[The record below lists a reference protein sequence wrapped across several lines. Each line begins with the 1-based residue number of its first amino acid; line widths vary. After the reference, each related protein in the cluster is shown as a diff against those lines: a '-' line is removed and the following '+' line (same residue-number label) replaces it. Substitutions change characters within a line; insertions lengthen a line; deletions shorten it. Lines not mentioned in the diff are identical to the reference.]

1 MKKIEFNLL
10 EEPWIRVRTP
20 DCALQKVSLTD
31 ALLHA
36 HEYAGLAGE
45 LPTQDVAVLR
55 LLLAVLQTIF
65 YRVDLEGSPSPLT
78 DEEDALDRWGQL
90 WEEKRLPEK
99 PILDYLTAW
108 RERFWLFHPER
119 PFYQVLEA
127 QIGTEYDAKKLNG
140 EISES
145 RNKDRLF
152 QSYGGTEKDSLTYG
166 QAARWLLYLNGFDD
180 SSSKPKK
187 KGLPKVGVS
196 WLGKIGLFLSRGNT
210 LAETLLLNLVLLKD
224 GQELW
229 APPRPYWELDQP
241 RSGERT
247 EIPLP
252 DNQATLLTLQS
263 RRIFLHRE
271 EGRVTGYRLFGG
283 DFFERENSFCEQMTI
298 WDNPSKKKNVPLAY
312 PPLCHDPAKQ
322 LWREFPSAFT
332 VDPRAHIP
340 GIVQWLIALRNYIG
354 KDAVLQFESVC
365 AVYGDKN
372 SFVTDAFADSL
383 TFHRAVLDT
392 ANAEARRKITQEVL
406 FCEEIAEAVGDL
418 AKEVAKSAG
427 GQGVPETARARFYF
441 AIDQPFRRWLAS
453 LDPEE
458 DMDEAVLSWRS
469 QAKGIARQVGKALVE
484 EAGPSALVGR
494 CEKIKKGN
502 KEIKLYHAAPK
513 AFNHFLWE
521 LKKIYEEK
529 GGNKV

>member
-1 MKKIEFNLL
+1 MEFNLL

-20 DCALQKVSLTD
+20 DCTLQEVSLTD

-36 HEYAGLAGE
+36 HEYAALAGE

-55 LLLAVLQTIF
+55 LLLAVLQTVF
-65 YRVDLEGSPSPLT
+65 YRVDLEGTPSPLT
-78 DEEDALDRWGQL
+78 EEEEALDRWGQL

-127 QIGTEYDAKKLNG
+127 QIGTEYGAKKLNG
-140 EISES
+140 EVSES
-145 RNKDRLF
+145 ENKYRLF
-152 QSYGGTEKDSLTYG
+152 QSYGGTEKNFLTYG

-180 SSSKPKK
+180 TSAKPKG
-187 KGLPKVGVS
+187 KGLPSVGAG
-196 WLGKIGLFLSRGNT
+196 WLGKIGLFLARGNT

-229 APPRPYWELDQP
+229 EPPRPYWELDQP

-271 EGRVTGYRLFGG
+271 EGRVTGYRLLGG

-298 WDNPSKKKNVPLAY
+298 WRTSQEKRNAPLVY
-312 PPLCHDPAKQ
+312 LPLRHDPAKQ
-322 LWREFPSAFT
+322 LWREFPSAFAVAPST
-332 VDPRAHIP
+332 HMP
-340 GIVQWLIALRNYIG
+340 GVVQWIVALRGYMDKRSFI
-354 KDAVLQFESVC
+354 QFESVG
-365 AVYGDKN
+365 AGYGDKDF
-372 SFVTDAFADSL
+372 FVNDTFTDSL

-392 ANAEARRKITQEVL
+392 ANAEIRRKITQEVL
-406 FCEEIAEAVGDL
+406 FCEKIAEAVGDL

-427 GQGVPETARARFYF
+427 GQGVPEAARAHFYF
-441 AIDQPFRRWLAS
+441 AIDQPFRRWLID

-458 DMDEAVLSWRS
+458 DMGGAVLSWRS
-469 QAKGIARQVGKALVE
+469 QAKRIARQVGQVLVE
-484 EAGPSALVGR
+484 EAGPSALIGR
-494 CEKIKKGN
+494 CEKIKKGD
-502 KEIKLYHAAPK
+502 KEIKRYYAAPQ
-513 AFNHFLWE
+513 AFNRFLWE
-521 LKKIYEEK
+521 LKKIYGEK
-529 GGNKV
+529 GGNKQ

>member
-1 MKKIEFNLL
+1 MKEMEFNLL

-20 DCALQKVSLTD
+20 ECTLKEVSITD

-55 LLLAVLQTIF
+55 LLLAVLQTVF
-65 YRVDLEGSPSPLT
+65 YRVDPEGNPSPLE
-78 DEEDALDRWGQL
+78 DEEEAIDRWGQL
-90 WEEKRLPEK
+90 WQKKQLPEK
-99 PILDYLTAW
+99 PILEYLAAW
-108 RERFWLFHPER
+108 RDRFWLFHPER

-127 QIGTEYDAKKLNG
+127 QIGTEYGAKKLNG

-145 RNKDRLF
+145 ENKYRLF
-152 QSYGGTEKDSLTYG
+152 QSYSGTEKDSLTYS
-166 QAARWLLYLNGFDD
+166 QAARWLLYLNSFDD
-180 SSSKPKK
+180 TSSKPKG
-187 KGLPKVGVS
+187 KGLPSVGAG
-196 WLGKIGLFLSRGNT
+196 WLGRIGLFLARGNT

-271 EGRVTGYRLFGG
+271 ESRVTGYRLIGG
-283 DFFERENSFCEQMTI
+283 DFFERENAFCEQMTL
-298 WDNPSKKKNVPLAY
+298 WRKAPEKRNAPTTYLSLR
-312 PPLCHDPAKQ
+312 HDSAKQ
-322 LWREFPSAFT
+322 MWREFPSAFA
-332 VDPRAHIP
+332 PAASAHTP
-340 GIVQWLIALRNYIG
+340 GVVQWIVALRDYMDRKSIVQ
-354 KDAVLQFESVC
+354 FTSVG
-365 AVYGDKN
+365 AVYGDKDF
-372 SFVTDAFADSL
+372 FVNDAFSDSL
-383 TFHRAVLDT
+383 SFHRFVLDSSHVGVPS
-392 ANAEARRKITQEVL
+392 KISQEVR
-406 FCEEIAEAVGDL
+406 FCEEIARAVGGL
-418 AKEVAKSAG
+418 AEEVAKSAG
-427 GQGVPETARARFYF
+427 GQAAPETARARFYF
-441 AIDQPFRRWLAS
+441 AIDQPFRRWLAA

-458 DMDEAVLSWRS
+458 DIDEAVLAWRG
-469 QAKGIARQVGKALVE
+469 QAKRIARQVGQALVE

-494 CEKIKKGN
+494 CVKSKKGN
-502 KEIKLYHAAPK
+502 KELKVYHAAPK

-521 LKKIYEEK
+521 LNRIYGEK
-529 GGNKV
+529 GGIPS